1 MIFKGNSNYNIT
13 NNSCLMYADII
24 EGETMAEILYHSNPD
39 FIGRSF
45 PIYGSDAIEISVAG
59 FARENNLSDDEITGI
74 ISRLPKKSIF
84 DTTLVHYWTDK
95 NSLISESETLLH
107 KYGYKTSYNALSTII
122 KSANSAKS
130 WIDVTLSKHPNYI
143 DGKHYVVLRRK
154 FHREYNN
161 ADIREFFSWFSNR
174 VLRAFTDKYEIKE
187 NEIASVS
194 FDVIKEKYQK
204 VTSILNSMRTFPDAS
219 LATYDGNGF
228 SDYNSSREYC
238 EEILAKYRE
247 FRKVYDKWLSK
258 EDFSRFSNLQTL
270 MYYLVDQKQI
280 MQPYAIDQTNKTFPS
295 KTKFAN
301 EGQKTSRVVGKIA
314 KEFGI
319 DKLRDIQTIL
329 WIDDNGEVHTK
340 EKDMGWNYQY
350 AKYCDAVNPTEEDRW
365 IVISVNPIDY
375 WTMSFG
381 HKWASCHTIDKEN
394 LRSVGEYTYEGCYS
408 SGTESY
414 MLDSSTIIVYLVDGK
429 FNGTDFELED
439 KMKRCNFHIGE
450 DKIVQGRVYPDGRDG
465 GDEDNIAKEM
475 REIVQEVF
483 AYCCDAENKWVNKR
497 GSDACYEAIEESY
510 GKTNYSDYFHYDD
523 CNVSYLKS
531 EKRNMK
537 KITVGHAPICPCCG
551 DTHHREDN
559 ICCDDCTTE
568 IICNCCGCV
577 IDRDDFYHT
586 DEYGNR
592 YCDECVTFC
601 EYHSE
606 YEANNDTEFY
616 YVEGVGM
623 VCQDALDDGDFYID
637 DYDGCVYEINGEE
650 IYTENGFMFSCEK
663 NAKKAGYYYDE
674 EENEWRREND

>member
-13 NNSCLMYADII
+13 NDSCLMYANIVEDKTI
-24 EGETMAEILYHSNPD
+24 AEIVYHSNPAY
-39 FIGRSF
+39 IGETF
-45 PIYGSDAIEISVAG
+45 PIHGSDAIEISVAD
-59 FARENNLSDDEITGI
+59 FARENNLSNDEIAGI
-74 ISRLPKKSIF
+74 LSRLPGKSIF
-84 DTTLVHYWTDK
+84 DTTLVRHWTDE

-122 KSANSAKS
+122 MSANSAKS
-130 WIDVTLSKHPNYI
+130 WIDATLSKHPNYV

-161 ADIREFFSWFSNR
+161 ADIKEFFSWFSNR

-219 LATYDGNGF
+219 LATYDGRGF

-238 EEILAKYRE
+238 EEILAKYRK

-280 MQPYAIDQTNKTFPS
+280 MQSYAIEQTNKTFPS

-301 EGQKTSRVVGKIA
+301 EGQKTSRIVGKIA

-319 DKLRDIQTIL
+319 DKLRDIQTIS
-329 WIDDNGEVHTK
+329 WIDDNGDVHTK

-465 GDEDNIAKEM
+465 SDEDNIAKEM

-497 GSDACYEAIEESY
+497 GSDACYEAIEEAY
-510 GKTNYSDYFHYDD
+510 GKTNYSDYFHYND

-586 DEYGNR
+586 DEYGNC
-592 YCDECVTFC
+592 YCGECVTFC
-601 EYHSE
+601 EYHLE
-606 YEANNDTEFY
+606 YEVNNDTEFY

-623 VCQDALDDGDFYID
+623 VCQDALDGGDFYID
-637 DYDGCVYEINGEE
+637 DYDGCIYEMNGEE
-650 IYTENGFMFSCEK
+650 IYTENGFTFSCEK
-663 NAKKAGYYYDE
+663 NAKRAGYYYDE
-674 EENEWRREND
+674 EENEWRKEND